1 MITFYYSIRRLVNYT
16 VKMVADPLDRS
27 ILSYIHGQFIV
38 LDEDVNV
45 AMAVRDMH
53 SRRAEIIIV
62 TKDIRPVGVVTDSDI
77 LDKVVMKGEDSD
89 QILLKSIMS
98 SPVISL
104 SAKGTVRQALEL
116 MRVNTIKHIPVTD
129 NIKILGIV
137 TQEELAN
144 AIRTS
149 VLERTF
155 RSYRAV
161 IRDHYKPVIGNLGF
175 VMQFAGILLF
185 APAFLATILNET
197 VSATGIFLGLTCMFA
212 AGFALNAYGEKAPL
226 NLRQASMLIV
236 SSFILLSLFGSIP
249 YMYVNP
255 FWNEID
261 PLSLFVN
268 SFFESA
274 SGFTT
279 TGLSMITHP
288 ENLPQSF
295 VLYRSYTQWVGGLSF
310 VYLVMML
317 FYPER
322 KLIHMRGMIGGGML
336 RSKQLIIT
344 ISVIFSIYTVLLSTL
359 LYFLGDIN
367 NIQDVA
373 LILGTVTGGG
383 FVPTSTYVV
392 VENAQQLLV
401 LMAGMMI
408 SALPFAFHYAIF
420 SKEVHTTKL
429 RPEVFVYIG
438 IILISIPIFIILLS
452 GHITSSLEWLISA
465 FHVVSAST
473 NTGFQFINISSIS
486 FQAKILLIILMLVGG
501 TAFSTAG
508 GIKVG
513 RLLQIVHTL
522 TNRKTSMDT
531 SNRSISSV
539 SSRYNKLYISYEERA
554 EKLRANKAFRES
566 LLVISLFVLLSFI
579 TGAVLSYFAERNF
592 IDSLFESVSA
602 LSTTGIT
609 TGITTLNLD
618 LVSKTFLI
626 INMIAG
632 RFEIIAIFYI
642 FFGILEKYGKGKGIA
657 FDITSVS
664 KITKLKSK
672 MQNKKI
678 Y

>member
-1 MITFYYSIRRLVNYT
+1 
-16 VKMVADPLDRS
+16 MVADPLDRS

-53 SRRAEIIIV
+53 SRRAELIIV

-129 NIKILGIV
+129 NIKIFGIV

-175 VMQFAGILLF
+175 VMQFAGILLV

-197 VSATGIFLGLTCMFA
+197 VSATGIFLGLTFMFA

-344 ISVIFSIYTVLLSTL
+344 ISVIFSIYTALLSTL

-373 LILGTVTGGG
+373 LILSTVTGGG

-392 VENAQQLLV
+392 VENAQELLI
-401 LMAGMMI
+401 LMAGMII

-452 GHITSSLEWLISA
+452 SHITSSLEWLISA
-465 FHVVSAST
+465 FHIVSAST
-473 NTGFQFINISSIS
+473 NSGFQFINISSIS

-531 SNRSISSV
+531 ANRSISSV
-539 SSRYNKLYISYEERA
+539 SSRYNKLYISYAERA
-554 EKLRANKAFRES
+554 EELRANKAFRES

-579 TGAVLSYFAERNF
+579 TGAILSYFAERNF

-602 LSTTGIT
+602 LTTTGIT

-664 KITKLKSK
+664 RITKLKSNMHK
-672 MQNKKI
+672 KKI

>member
-1 MITFYYSIRRLVNYT
+1 
-16 VKMVADPLDRS
+16 MVVDPLDRS

-53 SRRAEIIIV
+53 SQRAEMIIV
-62 TKDIRPVGVVTDSDI
+62 TKDMRPVGVVTDSDI

-129 NIKILGIV
+129 NIKIFGIV

-175 VMQFAGILLF
+175 IMQFAGILLV

-197 VSATGIFLGLTCMFA
+197 VSATGIFLGLTFMFA

-226 NLRQASMLIV
+226 SLRQASMLIV

-279 TGLSMITHP
+279 TGLSMITQP

-322 KLIHMRGMIGGGML
+322 KLIHMRGMIGGGTL

-344 ISVIFSIYTVLLSTL
+344 ISVIFSIYTAVLSTL

-373 LILGTVTGGG
+373 LILSTVTGGG

-401 LMAGMMI
+401 LMAGMII
-408 SALPFAFHYAIF
+408 SALPFALHYAIF

-438 IILISIPIFIILLS
+438 IILISIPIFTILLS
-452 GHITSSLEWLISA
+452 APITSSLEWLVSA
-465 FHVVSAST
+465 FHIVSVST
-473 NTGFQFINISSIS
+473 NSGFQFINISSIS

-513 RLLQIVHTL
+513 RLLQIVHKL
-522 TNRKTSMDT
+522 TKRKTSMDT
-531 SNRSISSV
+531 ANRSISSV

-579 TGAVLSYFAERNF
+579 TGAVLSYFAEKNF

-602 LSTTGIT
+602 LTTTGIT
-609 TGITTLNLD
+609 TGITSLNLD

-626 INMIAG
+626 INMISG

-642 FFGILEKYGKGKGIA
+642 FFGILEKYGKGRGIA
-657 FDITSVS
+657 FDITTVS

-672 MQNKKI
+672 MQKKKI